1 MKPNAS
7 PQTQRIL
14 ELFSGP
20 LRAVRFPDLDADT
33 LTHAASA
40 VEDARIAVASA
51 EATLEAA
58 RRALV
63 DSEDALERTSER
75 ALAYARVYALERP
88 ELRTAIEAVAEPP
101 RRGPGRP
108 RKPRAEKAAD
118 AATDVAAE

>member
-1 MKPNAS
+1 MKPSPS

-20 LRAVRFPDLDADT
+20 LRAVRFPDLDTET

-40 VEDARIAVASA
+40 VDDARIAVASA
-51 EATLEAA
+51 EASLEAA

-63 DSEDALERTSER
+63 ASEDALERTTER
-75 ALAYARVYALERP
+75 ALAYARVYAVERP
-88 ELRTAIEAVAEPP
+88 ELRAAIDAVAEPV

-108 RKPRAEKAAD
+108 RKPRPEKTAEPNAA
-118 AATDVAAE
+118 AAE